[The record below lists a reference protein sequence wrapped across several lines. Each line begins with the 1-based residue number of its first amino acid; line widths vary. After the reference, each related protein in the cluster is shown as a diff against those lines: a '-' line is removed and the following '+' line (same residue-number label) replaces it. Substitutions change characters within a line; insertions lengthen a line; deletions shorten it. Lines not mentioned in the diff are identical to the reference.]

1 MAEVDEEL
9 EVIVEAVEVEP
20 VEVVHESKE
29 KKDAASH
36 SYHPPPYYFTY
47 YLLTQ
52 RPATCDRTSFRVWLQ
67 SSPIFRAFSVLQQV

>member
-1 MAEVDEEL
+1 MAEVHEEL
-9 EVIVEAVEVEP
+9 EVIVEADLVKAVEVEP

-36 SYHPPPYYFTY
+36 SYHPPPYYFAH

-52 RPATCDRTSFRVWLQ
+52 RPATCDPTSFRV
-67 SSPIFRAFSVLQQV
+67 